1 MTPATLPVFAM
12 NAPVQNGRFDV
23 GSTADTTGSS
33 ERSFLSVMK
42 SVMQK
47 SAAGNQPVGQSEAPV
62 LLETEAGAP
71 IQDDAV
77 TLSMIQQML
86 LNLPIATQMTQ
97 EQLQTL
103 ANDIF
108 ESLPAM
114 QIQNGVIPQGLI
126 VENVAKFLQEMKKDA
141 GTASFERTLGQALSE
156 TAHALNA
163 APEAPA
169 DPLPE
174 VIPPQELPDQPA
186 KVAAV
191 SIEQDIVETLPSL
204 GKEPELPETET
215 AVAKQTLPFVMQGE
229 LHQISDAPVGKVM
242 NSDAAVT
249 SIRDIHEPIRAAAEA
264 GMKQMVL
271 RLDPPGL
278 GDVQIRLRMQQGVLT
293 ADLKVDS
300 GSTKDLFTSALPQ
313 IRQQLETS
321 GIQVGEIQVDLHE
334 DYLSGQGQKREQDQ
348 GRQNRQAPQSNE
360 NFFEYLA

>member
-23 GSTADTTGSS
+23 GSPSDATGTSD
-33 ERSFLSVMK
+33 RSFLSVMK

-47 SAAGNQPVGQSEAPV
+47 SAAESQPVGESEAPV
-62 LLETEAGAP
+62 VLEAEAGVP
-71 IQDDAV
+71 VQNDAI

-86 LNLPIATQMTQ
+86 INLPIANQMTQ

-108 ESLPAM
+108 ESLPRM

-141 GTASFERTLGQALSE
+141 GTVSFEQTLGQELSE
-156 TAHALNA
+156 TAHALKA
-163 APEAPA
+163 AAGAQTE
-169 DPLPE
+169 PLPE
-174 VIPPQELPDQPA
+174 AIPSQELPDEPA
-186 KVAAV
+186 KVAVVAN
-191 SIEQDIVETLPSL
+191 EQDIAEMLPSMVQ
-204 GKEPELPETET
+204 EPELPETEAT
-215 AVAKQTLPFVMQGE
+215 VAKQTLPFAMQGE
-229 LHQISDAPVGKVM
+229 LPQISDAPVGKVM

-264 GMKQMVL
+264 GTKLMVL

-313 IRQQLETS
+313 IRQQLESS

-334 DYLSGQGQKREQDQ
+334 DYLAGQGQKREQEQ
-348 GRQNRQAPQSNE
+348 GRQNRQDRQSNE
-360 NFFEYLA
+360 NFFQYLA